1 MNIFIVG
8 PMGSGKSTVGKII
21 SDELFMNFFDTD
33 EEIET
38 RTGASIDWIFDL
50 EGEEGFRKRESAIL
64 TEMVEKNSIVL
75 STGGGIILSEEN
87 RELLSSRGTV
97 FYLATPIYVQIERTA
112 KDKDRPLLKDGD
124 PEEILTKLHN
134 NRQNLYESVA
144 DHVVDT
150 ENKSS
155 QEVASEIVKLIKSQI
170 MIELSAGKANT
181 KYRIFISKT
190 ALTKKVLNQNIDK
203 DKKILIITDSGIP
216 KKYIKELKKQL
227 INKSVYVHSIDSGE
241 KSKSFRTYQQ
251 IINKLIDLEFSRS
264 DLIIAFGGGVVGD
277 ISGFCASSFLRG
289 IDYIQIPTTLLAQVD
304 SSVGGKTAINVPQGK
319 NLVGAFYNPR
329 VVLISTV
336 YLKTL
341 SEKEYKSGL
350 GEVVKYSL
358 IGNKRLKKL
367 LEENTEKV
375 INRDDKILI
384 KIIEES
390 IKTKSK
396 IVTKDEKES
405 GIRAILNFGHTF
417 GHAIEAFNKYKNLSH
432 GAAITLGMIIASKI
446 SYYEGHIKNH
456 QLDNIIN
463 MIDSLNLDTD
473 YSKYNY
479 SDLIKYVKSDKKISK
494 GKLNLVLI
502 NKQLKAFKTSKFDK
516 KNVLRAFS

>member
-1 MNIFIVG
+1 M
-8 PMGSGKSTVGKII
+8 
-21 SDELFMNFFDTD
+21 
-33 EEIET
+33 
-38 RTGASIDWIFDL
+38 
-50 EGEEGFRKRESAIL
+50 
-64 TEMVEKNSIVL
+64 
-75 STGGGIILSEEN
+75 
-87 RELLSSRGTV
+87 
-97 FYLATPIYVQIERTA
+97 
-112 KDKDRPLLKDGD
+112 
-124 PEEILTKLHN
+124 
-134 NRQNLYESVA
+134 
-144 DHVVDT
+144 
-150 ENKSS
+150 
-155 QEVASEIVKLIKSQI
+155 
-170 MIELSAGKANT
+170 
-181 KYRIFISKT
+181 
-190 ALTKKVLNQNIDK
+190 
-203 DKKILIITDSGIP
+203 
-216 KKYIKELKKQL
+216 
-227 INKSVYVHSIDSGE
+227 
-241 KSKSFRTYQQ
+241 
-251 IINKLIDLEFSRS
+251 
-264 DLIIAFGGGVVGD
+264 VGD

-341 SEKEYKSGL
+341 SEREYKSGL

-358 IGNKRLKKL
+358 IGNKKLKKL
-367 LEENTEKV
+367 LEEHTEKV

-396 IVTKDEKES
+396 IVTDDEKES

-516 KNVLRAFS
+516 KNVKRAFN

>member
-1 MNIFIVG
+1 
-8 PMGSGKSTVGKII
+8 
-21 SDELFMNFFDTD
+21 
-33 EEIET
+33 
-38 RTGASIDWIFDL
+38 
-50 EGEEGFRKRESAIL
+50 
-64 TEMVEKNSIVL
+64 
-75 STGGGIILSEEN
+75 
-87 RELLSSRGTV
+87 
-97 FYLATPIYVQIERTA
+97 
-112 KDKDRPLLKDGD
+112 
-124 PEEILTKLHN
+124 
-134 NRQNLYESVA
+134 
-144 DHVVDT
+144 
-150 ENKSS
+150 
-155 QEVASEIVKLIKSQI
+155 

-181 KYRIFISKT
+181 KYRIYISKT

-417 GHAIEAFNKYKNLSH
+417 GHAIEAFNKYKHLSH
-432 GAAITLGMIIASKI
+432 GAAITLGMVIASKI

-516 KNVLRAFS
+516 KSVLRAFS